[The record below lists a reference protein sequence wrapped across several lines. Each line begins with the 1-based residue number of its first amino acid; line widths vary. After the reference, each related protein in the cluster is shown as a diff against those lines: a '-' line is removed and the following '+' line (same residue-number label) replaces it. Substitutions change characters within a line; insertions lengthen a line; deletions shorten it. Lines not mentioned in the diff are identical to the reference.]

1 VVPLA
6 WLERDGLHADEP
18 IWWYGAG
25 ALAEVVPPAQ
35 PLKPPIVT
43 PLPSDKV
50 RPAEAQLPLFDPA
63 AKIDLLRL
71 PADLLTHL
79 SNDEKAILVLLE
91 ENGSART
98 SELAARLGK
107 NPGRLNG
114 LMRTLRRTVHTHGL
128 TLFTDEILPS
138 GETLYRYQSKEGR

>member
-1 VVPLA
+1 
-6 WLERDGLHADEP
+6 
-18 IWWYGAG
+18 
-25 ALAEVVPPAQ
+25 
-35 PLKPPIVT
+35 
-43 PLPSDKV
+43 
-50 RPAEAQLPLFDPA
+50 
-63 AKIDLLRL
+63 
-71 PADLLTHL
+71 L

-114 LMRTLRRTVHTHGL
+114 LMRTLRRTVYTHGL

-138 GETLYRYQSKEGR
+138 GETLYRYKAKEGH